1 MENEFLK
8 IYSNLANHHITSN
21 VKFLS
26 ESGTELLKEVE
37 RFCELWSEAKSLALK
52 AFKSGKEESIMRL
65 VIDFIWFPSLF
76 SLPMNILVS
85 ASDSV
90 TRMIRFILEGLE
102 LGLVLDCA
110 DEFKN
115 LSLEEKLEIAKEFNS
130 KGSLSLTK
138 YKDNSKHDKESDG
151 KESFRLVDLLDKL
164 LEENTLRELKRFYGM
179 ISEKWIHASTHL
191 TNLMT
196 DESIKEW
203 PPPKVLYFPPLEE
216 RKDEA
221 DELAKILREFNK
233 YADILVKEWGK
244 RYVGENVK

>member
-1 MENEFLK
+1 
-8 IYSNLANHHITSN
+8 
-21 VKFLS
+21 
-26 ESGTELLKEVE
+26 
-37 RFCELWSEAKSLALK
+37 
-52 AFKSGKEESIMRL
+52 MRL

-130 KGSLSLTK
+130 KGSLRLTK
-138 YKDNSKHDKESDG
+138 YKDKSKYDKESDD
-151 KESFRLVDLLDKL
+151 KESLRLVDLLGKL
-164 LEENTLRELKRFYGM
+164 LEENTLRELKRFYGI

-221 DELAKILREFNK
+221 DELAEILREFNK

-244 RYVGENVK
+244 RYIG

>member
-8 IYSNLANHHITSN
+8 IYSNLANYHITKN
-21 VKFLS
+21 VEFLKS
-26 ESGTELLKEVE
+26 ESGTKLLKEVE
-37 RFCELWSEAKSLALK
+37 RFCELWSVAKSLALK
-52 AFKSGKEESIMRL
+52 AFRSGKEESIMHF
-65 VIDFIWFPSLF
+65 IINFIWFPSLF

-85 ASDSV
+85 ALDSV

-130 KGSLSLTK
+130 KGSLRLTK
-138 YKDNSKHDKESDG
+138 YEDKSKYDKESL
-151 KESFRLVDLLDKL
+151 RLVDLLDKL

-179 ISEKWIHASTHL
+179 ISEKWIYASTHL

-203 PPPKVLYFPPLEE
+203 PPPKDLYFPPLEE

-221 DELAKILREFNK
+221 DELTEILREFNK
-233 YADILVKEWGK
+233 YADILIKEWGK
-244 RYVGENVK
+244 RYVG

>member
-8 IYSNLANHHITSN
+8 IYSNLANYHITKN
-21 VKFLS
+21 VEFLKS
-26 ESGTELLKEVE
+26 EYGTKLLKEVE
-37 RFCELWSEAKSLALK
+37 RFCELWSIAKSLALK
-52 AFKSGKEESIMRL
+52 AFRSGKEDSAMH
-65 VIDFIWFPSLF
+65 FIINFVWFPSQF
-76 SLPMNILVS
+76 SLTMNILVS

-90 TRMIRFILEGLE
+90 IRTIRFVLEGLE

-130 KGSLSLTK
+130 KGSLCLTK
-138 YKDNSKHDKESDG
+138 YEDKSKYDKESDG
-151 KESFRLVDLLDKL
+151 KEHLRLVDLLDKL

-221 DELAKILREFNK
+221 DELAEILREFNK
-233 YADILVKEWGK
+233 YADILIKEWGK
-244 RYVGENVK
+244 RYIG